1 MLTLFCVVDNSFDTV
16 VNVFTVV
23 PCCLQLCY
31 TSSHKTFTCTLMV
44 HSYPGTLTEYFSI
57 HTTHISII
65 LQINSL
71 EYKGIQI
78 GGSYVAT
85 IHQKQWKT
93 VFEK

>member
-1 MLTLFCVVDNSFDTV
+1 
-16 VNVFTVV
+16 
-23 PCCLQLCY
+23 
-31 TSSHKTFTCTLMV
+31 MV